1 MLKFLKKGEGPSIS
15 VVVPLYNHGRYIK
28 STLESVIEQTSPAD
42 EIILIDDGSSDNG
55 FEIAERLLA
64 KTPRARTFRQ
74 ENAGAYNTINRA
86 IGISRSQYIAM
97 LNSDDLFAPKKLE
110 RCRNLIAQRGAA
122 DLIAGGVGI
131 MDDGGVRQRGGG
143 VAVDWLSRSK
153 SFLDRYSLPQLSLVN
168 ENYIATT
175 SNMVFSRRLW
185 DVAGGFQ
192 PLRYCHDLDF
202 LMFAFESG
210 SVLLDLDEEHI
221 VYRVHQGNTIKEDLS
236 RVRVEI
242 AAVIANTLHQS
253 GPRLL
258 SPEFSE
264 RDFEAF
270 STVLRNKQMS
280 DMLCFFQTIRLAFAT
295 RTVFY
300 EYATDEKR
308 GPAFRQVVS
317 PA

>member
-1 MLKFLKKGEGPSIS
+1 MFKFLKKNEGPSIS

-28 STLESVIEQTSPAD
+28 STLESVLEQTSPAD
-42 EIILIDDGSSDNG
+42 EIVLIDDGSSDNG
-55 FEIAERLLA
+55 FEIAERVLA

-74 ENAGAYNTINRA
+74 ENAGAHNTINRA
-86 IGISRSQYIAM
+86 IGVSRSQYVAV

-110 RCRNLIAQRGAA
+110 RCRELIAQRGAA

-131 MDDGGVRQRGGG
+131 MDDDGARQRGG
-143 VAVDWLSRSK
+143 VAVDWLARSK
-153 SFLDRYSLPQLSLVN
+153 SFLDKYGLPQLSLVN
-168 ENYIATT
+168 ENYVATT

-185 DVAGGFQ
+185 EASGGFQ

-202 LMFAFESG
+202 LMFAFEFG
-210 SVLLDLDEEHI
+210 SVILDLDEEHI

-242 AAVIANTLHQS
+242 AAVIADALHQS

-258 SPEFSE
+258 SPEFGE

-270 STVLRNKQMS
+270 TAVLRNKQMS
-280 DMLCFFQTIRLAFAT
+280 DMLCFFQTVRPAFAT
-295 RTVFY
+295 RTAFY
-300 EYATDEKR
+300 EYANDAKR
-308 GPAFRQVVS
+308 AAVFRQSVS